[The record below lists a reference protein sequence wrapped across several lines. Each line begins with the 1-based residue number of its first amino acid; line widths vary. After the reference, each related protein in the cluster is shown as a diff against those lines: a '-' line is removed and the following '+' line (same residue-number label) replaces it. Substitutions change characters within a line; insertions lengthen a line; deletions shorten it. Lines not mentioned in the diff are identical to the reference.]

1 MEMDTYTMKEKE
13 EEKKEVKFK
22 NSISFLS
29 DRSAAEY
36 CR

>member
-1 MEMDTYTMKEKE
+1 MEMDTYTKERERK
-13 EEKKEVKFK
+13 KKEVKFK

>member
-1 MEMDTYTMKEKE
+1 MEMDTYTVKEK